1 MSRIFGPTYG
11 TMMDAV
17 DVMAGGANA
26 VIAGDEDGNAKER
39 NAVRKI
45 IRRIPLAGSDTVTA
59 EGWTNW
65 IAGEQEAR

>member
-1 MSRIFGPTYG
+1 
-11 TMMDAV
+11 
-17 DVMAGGANA
+17 MAGGANA